1 MTGKLNLQLLP
12 SDVIGQITYNFDLS
26 DTSSVMQVS
35 RTMQCLVRQNLEIGI
50 LNKADPKDKQG
61 VKKTVTELIK
71 IASIDRAI
79 TLAAVISNPQIKTQV
94 LIIIVEENFAGC
106 IGLSFIVEELTDE
119 NKFQKI
125 RKITEMMP
133 GLDSQA
139 RVFSSIVRKLIKQCK
154 IDRATEFIQTI
165 SDQVMTAFLFE
176 EQIRPFQREL
186 EFKITPRALR

>member
-94 LIIIVEENFAGC
+94 LIIIVEE
-106 IGLSFIVEELTDE
+106 LTDE

-139 RVFSSIVRKLIKQCK
+139 RVFSSIVRKLIKQRK